1 MKFLTND
8 FEIIDG
14 VLNIAPGT
22 AYIRSQ
28 AFCGHD
34 DIVKVVIPDGVGF
47 MEDECFTECPELK
60 EVCLPEG
67 LINIGPAAFAE
78 CPQLCRINLPKSIKS
93 IDCGAFFYCES
104 LREITL
110 PDGLESIGEYA
121 FQNTGLESVSVP
133 ESVKS
138 LDECAFFSC
147 ENLRK
152 ICVAG
157 ADTKLGTDCFGS
169 NYKLIEGYVAGGYP
183 ENADFAAELLYTL
196 LWCSCPQRHTEAT
209 SRRAISYI
217 KSHEGL
223 IMERILKAD
232 NTPAMTGLAQLGLL
246 SSGTVNEAL
255 RQTLA
260 AGQTELSALLLK
272 AKNAVSNSE
281 EEFEL

>member
-1 MKFLTND
+1 MTND
-8 FEIIDG
+8 FEILDG
-14 VLNIAPGT
+14 VLRIAPGT

-28 AFCGHD
+28 AFCGRD
-34 DIVKVVIPDGVGF
+34 DIVKVIIPDGVGF
-47 MEDECFTECPELK
+47 MEDECFTECHELR
-60 EVCLPEG
+60 EVCLPDG
-67 LINIGPAAFAE
+67 LINVGPAAFAE
-78 CPQLCRINLPKSIKS
+78 CSKLSAIKLPKSIKTV
-93 IDCGAFFYCES
+93 DCGAFFYCES
-104 LREITL
+104 LREMEL
-110 PDGLESIGEYA
+110 PYGLESIGEYA

-133 ESVKS
+133 VTVMSI
-138 LDECAFFSC
+138 DECAFFSC

-152 ICVAG
+152 ICVSN

-169 NYKLIEGYVAGGYP
+169 NYKLVEGYVAGGYP
-183 ENADFAAELLYTL
+183 ENADFTAELLYTL
-196 LWCSCPQRHTEAT
+196 LWCSCPQRHTSDT

-232 NTPAMTGLAQLGLL
+232 NVPAMTGLAQLGLL
-246 SSGTVNEAL
+246 SSETVNVAL
-255 RQTLA
+255 RQTLE